1 MTHSKHQ
8 HIQKK
13 IYRLADRNALT
24 NKLHYWRFKDFK
36 IAFTNGC
43 FDVLHVGHAD
53 YLARAA
59 DLANRLIV
67 GLNTDSSVKR
77 LKGDGRPVNNEE
89 ARATLLAS
97 MSFVDAVVLFE
108 EDTPYNIITSIEPDV
123 LVKGDDYR
131 EENIVGADFVQSKG
145 GKVITLPLLEGYS
158 STGLIEMIKRMQ

>member
-13 IYRLADRNALT
+13 IFRVDDNDTLK
-24 NKLHYWRFKDFK
+24 NKLHYWRFKDYK

-59 DLANRLIV
+59 DLADRLIV

-77 LKGDGRPVNNEE
+77 IKGAGRPINNEE

-97 MSFVDAVVLFE
+97 MSFVNAVVLFD
-108 EDTPYNIITSIEPDV
+108 EDTPENIIKIIEPDV
-123 LVKGDDYR
+123 LVKGNDYR
-131 EENIVGADFVQSKG
+131 VENIVGSEFVQSKG
-145 GKVITLPLLEGYS
+145 GRVITLPLLEGFS
-158 STGLIEMIKRMQ
+158 STSLIEKINQMQ